1 MGKFILPW
9 EEEPIATIVN
19 LFGCTVQHVES
30 IKEEDGVGDKSVEDH
45 EE

>member
-9 EEEPIATIVN
+9 EEEPIATIIS
-19 LFGCTVQHVES
+19 LFGCTVQHVEP
-30 IKEEDGVGDKSVEDH
+30 IKEDGGVGGKDVEDY

>member
-9 EEEPIATIVN
+9 EEEPIATIIR
-19 LFGCTVQHVES
+19 LFGCTVQYVES
-30 IKEEDGVGDKSVEDH
+30 IKEDGGVGGKDVEDY